1 MTQPKLSQN
10 QTVALKLF
18 AKATAPNQD
27 MWRLSGPA
35 QATLRQAIL
44 QGLTGTKLAKAKCG
58 MSALQTK
65 LLELSQAPT
74 DVCLARQYDHVSAW
88 VKETLEVKHEH

>member
-1 MTQPKLSQN
+1 MTKPELSQD

-18 AKATAPNQD
+18 AKATAPNHD

-44 QGLTGTKLAKAKCG
+44 QGLTGTKLSKAKCG
-58 MSALQTK
+58 VTALQTK
-65 LLELSQAPT
+65 LFELSQAPT

-88 VKETLEVKHEH
+88 VKETFRGEA